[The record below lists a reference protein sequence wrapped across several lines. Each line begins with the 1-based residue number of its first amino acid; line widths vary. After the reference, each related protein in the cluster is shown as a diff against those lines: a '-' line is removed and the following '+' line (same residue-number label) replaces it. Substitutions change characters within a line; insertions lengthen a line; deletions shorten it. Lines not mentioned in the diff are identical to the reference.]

1 MNRTV
6 AFVAIAIAAVVAVA
20 VAAFALRPL
29 APGGGV
35 VRVVIADYS
44 FSASDLTIRSG
55 TTVQWVNMD
64 HVYHTV
70 TFGGHDEHGSGVD
83 SGPMGH
89 MGRFSYT
96 FTEPGTYEYHCDPHP
111 YMTGTIVVTA

>member
-6 AFVAIAIAAVVAVA
+6 AFVAIAIVVVVAVA
-20 VAAFALRPL
+20 MAGFALRPL

-35 VRVVIADYS
+35 VQVAIANHS
-44 FSASDLTIRSG
+44 FNPTDVTIRSG

-64 HVYHTV
+64 HVDHTV
-70 TFGGHDEHGSGVD
+70 TFGGHDEQASGGD
-83 SGPMGH
+83 SGLMGH
-89 MGRFSYT
+89 MAKFSYT

-111 YMTGTIVVTA
+111 YMTGTIVVAA